1 MVLVF
6 SGDYNKRNVA
16 LRNNNAAIFH
26 LFIMQVSEG
35 ESLAIPRNYA
45 GADVVRPL
53 FPEFLHTIT
62 ESDPLIFGWIAV
74 NVL

>member
-6 SGDYNKRNVA
+6 SGDYNKSNA
-16 LRNNNAAIFH
+16 TLRNNNVVIFH

-45 GADVVRPL
+45 SADIVRPL
-53 FPEFLHTIT
+53 FRELLHAIT
-62 ESDPLIFGWIAV
+62 ESGPLIFGWIAV